1 LSFGLALKGPLHPNR
16 RFRDNRDA
24 KASAKGCWLFALC
37 DGISVALSL
46 PREPQYQQ
54 VCSFSR
60 RAGDVL
66 YYKPTYRGKTM
77 LRNTTKPWL
86 LCSLLIVLAAPA
98 LGISQK
104 NEDKKDKKSY
114 TGTPVLWNDPT
125 DIQTRNLLLG
135 AGGDSMKPDLSQ
147 VTFIEEK
154 KGGYSTKYRVKDG
167 AGNEWVAK
175 IGKEAQT
182 DTAANRIL
190 WALGYETEIAY
201 LVPHLKIEGK
211 GEFDNVRLEARPAD
225 VKRTGTW
232 SWEKNPFLGSPQFRG
247 LKILMLMINNW
258 DMKDDNNQILAA
270 RNQPDAPL
278 RYIISDLGA
287 TFGKTG
293 GVISR
298 SRNKPSDYVKAT
310 FIEKVKGD
318 VIDFNYGGKN
328 KKLFEGLTVS
338 DAHWLSDLLNRLS
351 DDQLKDAFRAA
362 NYSPEEVDELSN
374 TFRERANALASVG
387 K

>member
-1 LSFGLALKGPLHPNR
+1 MVRN
-16 RFRDNRDA
+16 
-24 KASAKGCWLFALC
+24 
-37 DGISVALSL
+37 
-46 PREPQYQQ
+46 
-54 VCSFSR
+54 
-60 RAGDVL
+60 
-66 YYKPTYRGKTM
+66 KT
-77 LRNTTKPWL
+77 RVWL
-86 LCSLLIVLAAPA
+86 LWSMLIVLALPA
-98 LGISQK
+98 AGVSQSDK
-104 NEDKKDKKSY
+104 DKKDKKEKKTY
-114 TGTPVLWNDPT
+114 TGTPVLWKDPT
-125 DIQTRNLLLG
+125 DIQTRNLILG

-147 VTFIEEK
+147 VTFIEQK
-154 KGGYSTKYRVKDG
+154 TGGYSTKYRVKDG
-167 AGNEWVAK
+167 AGNEWIAK

-201 LVPHLKIEGK
+201 VVPHLKIEGK
-211 GEFDNVRLEARPAD
+211 GDYDNVRLEARPAD
-225 VKRTGTW
+225 VKRTGRW
-232 SWEKNPFLGSPQFRG
+232 SWENNPFKNSPEFRG

-270 RNQPDAPL
+270 RKQPDAPL
-278 RYIISDLGA
+278 RYIISDLGG

-318 VIDFNYGGKN
+318 VIDFKYGGKN

-338 DAHWLSDLLNRLS
+338 DARWLSDLLSRLS

-362 NYSPEEVDELSN
+362 NYSAEEVDQLSEA
-374 TFRERANALASVG
+374 FRERANALASVG